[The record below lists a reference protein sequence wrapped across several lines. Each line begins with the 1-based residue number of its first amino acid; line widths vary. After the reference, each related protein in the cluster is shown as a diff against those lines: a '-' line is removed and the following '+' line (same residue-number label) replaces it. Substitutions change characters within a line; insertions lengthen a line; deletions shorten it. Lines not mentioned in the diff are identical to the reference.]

1 MNQYDIIVLGAG
13 VAGLAAAEVLGNA
26 GLRVAVL
33 EARDRVGGRIHTLP
47 GLTPDHAIE
56 LGAEFVHG
64 KPQLFD
70 DYLHSHHL
78 PLYETDGVSY
88 CPGAHGLEPCGGPEL
103 DVFAELDRM
112 NLDDFPDEPFDAALR
127 RRFADAP
134 DEDKRWARAFVQGF
148 HAADPARISTHSIIR
163 DSRAEEE
170 TEGMRAFHIVGGY
183 RRLIETLCA
192 SLSPSAELFTGA
204 TVTSVDWSQNPVFV
218 QARRSSGETLACQA
232 PRVVVTL
239 PLGVLQQRPP
249 APGAVR
255 FQPELAEK
263 QDALGKLA
271 MGPSLRISLQFD
283 SLFWEDPGVMR
294 VYENLP
300 PENAVGAAQQD
311 LLESS
316 PRGADQL
323 SPGRKPWVDRKINP
337 SPVGTA
343 QRLSPRTLPG
353 LHFLFTGD
361 PVFPTWWSAMPL
373 RLPVLVAWAGGPF
386 AESKFGLSQ
395 PQIEAH
401 ALAALARIL
410 SLPEAAL
417 RTRLVRSWFHDWQSD
432 PFSRG
437 AYSYVLAGGMTAQD
451 DLARPLRNRLFF
463 AGEATQSDGH
473 HATVHGAFASG
484 RRVAG
489 EVLEASS

>member
-1 MNQYDIIVLGAG
+1 MALRIFYDKDADLGRLSGKTVAILGYGSQGHAHAQNLRDSG
-13 VAGLAAAEVLGNA
+13 VQVVVGLRKDSASWTKAERA

-33 EARDRVGGRIHTLP
+33 EARDRLGGRIYTLP
-47 GLTPDHAIE
+47 GLTPEHAIE

-70 DYLHSHHL
+70 DYLHDHQL

-88 CPGAHGLEPCGGPEL
+88 CMGANGLEPCGGPEL
-103 DVFAELDRM
+103 DLFGELDKM
-112 NLDDFPDEPFDAALR
+112 NLEDFPDQTFDATLQ
-127 RRFADAP
+127 RRFADVP
-134 DEDKRWARAFVQGF
+134 EEEKRWARAFVQGF

-163 DSRAEEE
+163 DGRAEEE
-170 TEGMRAFHIVGGY
+170 TEGMRGFHVAGGY
-183 RRLIETLCA
+183 RRMVETLCA
-192 SLSPSAELFTGA
+192 GFASNVELLAGT
-204 TVTSVDWSQNPVFV
+204 TVTSVDWSRDPAVV
-218 QARRSSGETLACQA
+218 QARRSSEETFVCQA

-239 PLGVLQQRPP
+239 PLGVLQQTPP

-263 QDALGKLA
+263 QDALSKLV
-271 MGPSLRISLQFD
+271 MGPALRISLQFD
-283 SLFWEDPGVMR
+283 SMFWEDPNVM
-294 VYENLP
+294 
-300 PENAVGAAQQD
+300 G
-311 LLESS
+311 
-316 PRGADQL
+316 
-323 SPGRKPWVDRKINP
+323 
-337 SPVGTA
+337 
-343 QRLSPRTLPG
+343 PRTLPD
-353 LHFLFTGD
+353 LHFLFTRD

-395 PQIEAH
+395 PQIETE
-401 ALAALARIL
+401 ALAGLARIL

-417 RTRLVRSWFHDWQSD
+417 RRRLVHSCFHDWQSD

-451 DLARPLRNRLFF
+451 DLARPLQNRLFF

-484 RRVAG
+484 RRAAA
-489 EVLEASS
+489 EVLDSIS

>member
-1 MNQYDIIVLGAG
+1 MKQYDIIVLGAG

-47 GLTPDHAIE
+47 GLTPEHAIE

-64 KPQLFD
+64 KPQGFD
-70 DYLHSHHL
+70 DYLQAHHL

-88 CPGAHGLEPCGGPEL
+88 CMGAQGLEPGGGPEL
-103 DVFAELDRM
+103 DVFAELDKM
-112 NLDDFPDEPFDAALR
+112 EVDDFADEPFEATLR
-127 RRFADAP
+127 RCFADAP
-134 DEDKRWARAFVQGF
+134 EDEQRWARAFVQGF

-170 TEGMRAFHIVGGY
+170 TEGMRAFHIAGGY
-183 RRLIETLCA
+183 RRLLETLCA
-192 SLSPSAELFTGA
+192 SLSPSVELLTA
-204 TVTSVDWSQNPVFV
+204 TTVTSVDWSQDPVAV
-218 QARRSSGETLACQA
+218 QARRSSGETLVCQA
-232 PRVVVTL
+232 SRVVITL

-263 QDALGKLA
+263 QDALSKLV
-271 MGPSLRISLQFD
+271 MGPALRISLQFD
-283 SLFWEDPGVMR
+283 SMFWEDPAMMG
-294 VYENLP
+294 
-300 PENAVGAAQQD
+300 
-311 LLESS
+311 
-316 PRGADQL
+316 
-323 SPGRKPWVDRKINP
+323 
-337 SPVGTA
+337 
-343 QRLSPRTLPG
+343 PRTLPN

-373 RLPVLVAWAGGPF
+373 RLPVLVAWAGGPC
-386 AESKFGLSQ
+386 AESKVGLAQ
-395 PQIEAH
+395 PQIEAQ

-410 SLPEAAL
+410 SLPEAVL
-417 RTRLVRSWFHDWQSD
+417 RSRLVRSWFHDWQSD

-437 AYSYVLAGGMTAQD
+437 AYSYVLAGGITAQD
-451 DLARPLRNRLFF
+451 DLARPLRNCLFF

-484 RRVAG
+484 RRAAA
-489 EVLEASS
+489 EVLESIS

>member
-13 VAGLAAAEVLGNA
+13 VAGLAAADVLGNA

-33 EARDRVGGRIHTLP
+33 EARDRVGGRIYTLP
-47 GLTPDHAIE
+47 GLAPEHAIE

-88 CPGAHGLEPCGGPEL
+88 CMGANGLEPCGGPEL

-112 NLDDFPDEPFDAALR
+112 NLDDFPDEPFETTLQ

-134 DEDKRWARAFVQGF
+134 EEEMRWARAFVKGF

-163 DSRAEEE
+163 DGRAEEE

-183 RRLIETLCA
+183 RRLIDTLCA
-192 SLSPSAELFTGA
+192 NLSPTVELLTA
-204 TVTSVDWSQNPVFV
+204 TTVTSVDWSRNPVAV
-218 QARRSSGETLACQA
+218 QARRSSGETFVCQA
-232 PRVVVTL
+232 SRVVVTL

-263 QDALGKLA
+263 QDALSKLF
-271 MGPSLRISLQFD
+271 MGPALRISLQFD
-283 SLFWEDPGVMR
+283 SLFWEDRAVM
-294 VYENLP
+294 
-300 PENAVGAAQQD
+300 
-311 LLESS
+311 
-316 PRGADQL
+316 
-323 SPGRKPWVDRKINP
+323 
-337 SPVGTA
+337 GT
-343 QRLSPRTLPG
+343 RTLPD

-373 RLPVLVAWAGGPF
+373 RVPMLVGWAGGPF

-395 PQIEAH
+395 EQIETQAI
-401 ALAALARIL
+401 AALARIL

-417 RTRLVRSWFHDWQSD
+417 RTRLVRSYFHDWQRD

-451 DLARPLRNRLFF
+451 DLSRPLRNRLFF

-484 RRVAG
+484 RRAAA